1 MDNSMRPSSPLFPG
15 PHRLT
20 LPIIGAPMFIVSGPE
35 LVIAQCCSGVVGT
48 MPSLTVREADQFD
61 AALTRIDTALAEHN
75 RLHPERPAA
84 PYGVNLIAHKTNVR
98 LEHDLE
104 VCVRHRVPLIIT
116 SLGPS
121 RRIVEQVHAYGG
133 VVFHDVTNLRHAHK
147 AMDEGV
153 NGIVAV
159 AAGAGGHGGTLSPF
173 ALVTEI
179 RRQFDG
185 WIALSGAI
193 STGNQIAAALA
204 MGADFA
210 YMGTRFMATREANAD
225 EACKTMLV
233 ESTAADIVY
242 TAAFT
247 GVPGNYLRGS
257 IVRAGLDP
265 DNLPER
271 ETGSISYASGSSR
284 PKAWKDLWG
293 AGQGVGSIEDLPSIA
308 QLVLRLENEF
318 HAAKNASLWTR
329 DASHSR

>member
-1 MDNSMRPSSPLFPG
+1 MGNSMRSSSPLFPG
-15 PHRLT
+15 QHRLT

-61 AALTRIDTALAEHN
+61 AVLTRIDTSLAEHN

-147 AMDEGV
+147 AIDEGV

-173 ALVTEI
+173 ALVAEI

-193 STGNQIAAALA
+193 STGNQIAAALV

-233 ESTAADIVY
+233 ESTAVDIVY

-271 ETGSISYASGSSR
+271 EAGRISYASGSSR

-293 AGQGVGSIEDLPSIA
+293 AGQGVGSIDDLPSVA
-308 QLVLRLENEF
+308 QLVHRLKSELLMT
-318 HAAKNASLWTR
+318 KNSSQWT
-329 DASHSR
+329 